1 MLLMNNI
8 VELLVESGMVRTQGV
23 RLCVVQ
29 LCRSACGV
37 QVWSIDTVVDGEG
50 ESHAGSCRWTE
61 SGEGRALRLDQGT
74 RIAG

>member
-1 MLLMNNI
+1 MMSYCQW
-8 VELLVESGMVRTQGV
+8 VASWVESWTGRGV

-50 ESHAGSCRWTE
+50 ESHAGSCQWTE
-61 SGEGRALRLDQGT
+61 SGKGRALRLDQGT

>member
-1 MLLMNNI
+1 MMSSCQW
-8 VELLVESGMVRTQGV
+8 VASWVESWTYRGV

-50 ESHAGSCRWTE
+50 ESHAGSC
-61 SGEGRALRLDQGT
+61 
-74 RIAG
+74 